1 MSGIVSL
8 DCRQAGETECL
19 SSGSLARTLEPQL
32 KFLSYTHTHCTTVK
46 TCPPDDVNQESDVC

>member
-32 KFLSYTHTHCTTVK
+32 KFLSYTHTLHHGE
-46 TCPPDDVNQESDVC
+46 DMSSR